1 MNEITHY
8 TAEEIHMAMILQA
21 LEYMKQY
28 MHSATDPKVEERA
41 RKLKA
46 VGLTN
51 SKTFAETHHSAC
63 FSFFRRNFPGCIF
76 LPEDTFTHLLQK
88 YNLKCGTLDHYIGEI
103 PSLNVDEIAEV
114 QDKLNSIGEEN
125 AFSNTLE
132 GDAKVE
138 IIKHLTVRV
147 REELVQRLNGRG
159 YWRNSNEGMTV
170 NTLLNDR
177 QGLVETMPFLH
188 IRKQFG
194 RFLDIETESRPLERN
209 ELLIAAPAQE
219 MKQIYTESIEH
230 VRSEDPFVFQF
241 TPYGVVIFSKWGEEA
256 EDEVLSND
264 SIW

>member
-1 MNEITHY
+1 MNETTHY
-8 TAEEIHMAMILQA
+8 TAEEIHMAMTLQA
-21 LEYMKQY
+21 VEYMKQY

-51 SKTFAETHHSAC
+51 SKTFAETHRSAC

-76 LPEDTFTHLLQK
+76 LPEETFTRLLQK

-103 PSLNVDEIAEV
+103 PSVNVDEIAEV
-114 QDKLNSIGEEN
+114 QNKLNSIGEEN

-138 IIKHLTVRV
+138 IIKRLTVIA
-147 REELVQRLNGRG
+147 REEYFADRYGGFFREVNKTK
-159 YWRNSNEGMTV
+159 TV
-170 NTLLNDR
+170 RDLLNDR
-177 QGLVETMPFLH
+177 QGLIETMPFLH
-188 IRKQFG
+188 IRHQFDG
-194 RFLDIETESRPLERN
+194 YLDIETESRPLERN

-219 MKQIYTESIEH
+219 MKQVYTESIEH

-256 EDEVLSND
+256 EDEALSNEN
-264 SIW
+264 IW

>member
-8 TAEEIHMAMILQA
+8 TAEEIHIAMTLQA
-21 LEYMKQY
+21 VEYMKQY

-51 SKTFAETHHSAC
+51 SKTFAETHRSAC

-76 LPEDTFTHLLQK
+76 LPEETFTRLLQK
-88 YNLKCGTLDHYIGEI
+88 YNLKCGTLVYYIGEI
-103 PSLNVDEIAEV
+103 PSENVDEIAEA

-125 AFSNTLE
+125 VFSNTLE

-138 IIKHLTVRV
+138 IIKHITVRE
-147 REELVQRLNGRG
+147 RIEEEYFTWGVYERD
-159 YWRNSNEGMTV
+159 V
-170 NTLLNDR
+170 NKGKKAHILLEDH
-177 QGLVETMPFLH
+177 QGLIETMPFRH
-188 IRKQFG
+188 VRNKFNG
-194 RFLDIETESRPLERN
+194 WDDVKTKSRPLERN
-209 ELLIAAPAQE
+209 ELLIAAPVQE
-219 MKQIYTESIEH
+219 MKQVYTESIEH

-256 EDEVLSND
+256 EDEALSNEC
-264 SIW
+264 IW

>member
-1 MNEITHY
+1 MNETTHY
-8 TAEEIHMAMILQA
+8 TAEEIHMAMTLQA
-21 LEYMKQY
+21 VEYMKQY
-28 MHSATDPKVEERA
+28 MHSAIDPKVEERA

-51 SKTFAETHHSAC
+51 SKTFAETHRSAC

-76 LPEDTFTHLLQK
+76 LPEETFIRLLQK

-103 PSLNVDEIAEV
+103 PSVNVDEIAEV

-138 IIKHLTVRV
+138 IIKHLTVMV
-147 REELVQRLNGRG
+147 RTEEVFTSLGV
-159 YWRNSNEGMTV
+159 YKTDV
-170 NTLLNDR
+170 NKGKQARILLEDR
-177 QGLVETMPFLH
+177 QGLIETMPFLH
-188 IRKQFG
+188 VRNKFNGQINIK
-194 RFLDIETESRPLERN
+194 TESRPLERN

-219 MKQIYTESIEH
+219 MKQVYMESIEH

-256 EDEVLSND
+256 EDEALSNE
-264 SIW
+264 SVW

>member
-1 MNEITHY
+1 MNETPHY
-8 TAEEIHMAMILQA
+8 TAEEIHIAMTLQA
-21 LEYMKQY
+21 VEYMKQY
-28 MHSATDPKVEERA
+28 IHSATDPKVEERA

-46 VGLTN
+46 VGLTS
-51 SKTFAETHHSAC
+51 SKTFAETHRSAC

-76 LPEDTFTHLLQK
+76 LPENTFTRLLQK

-103 PSLNVDEIAEV
+103 PSVNVDEIADV

-138 IIKHLTVRV
+138 IIKHITVRE
-147 REELVQRLNGRG
+147 RIDEEFTPYGV
-159 YWRNSNEGMTV
+159 YKTDV
-170 NTLLNDR
+170 NKGKKAQILLEDHP
-177 QGLVETMPFLH
+177 GLIETMPFLH
-188 IRKQFG
+188 VRNKFNG
-194 RFLDIETESRPLERN
+194 WNDVKVESRPLEHN

-219 MKQIYTESIEH
+219 MKQVYTESIEYA
-230 VRSEDPFVFQF
+230 RSEDPFVFQF

-256 EDEVLSND
+256 EDEALSNE

>member
-1 MNEITHY
+1 MNETKHY
-8 TAEEIHMAMILQA
+8 TAEEIHMAMTLQA
-21 LEYMKQY
+21 VEYMKQY
-28 MHSATDPKVEERA
+28 MHSETDPKVEERA

-51 SKTFAETHHSAC
+51 SKTFAETHRSAC

-76 LPEDTFTHLLQK
+76 LPEETFTRLLQK

-103 PSLNVDEIAEV
+103 PFVNVDEIAEV

-132 GDAKVE
+132 GDAKVK

-147 REELVQRLNGRG
+147 RMIEDYSPLGV
-159 YWRNSNEGMTV
+159 YKIDV
-170 NTLLNDR
+170 NKGKRAHILLGDHS
-177 QGLVETMPFLH
+177 GLIETMPFRH
-188 IRKQFG
+188 VRNKFNG
-194 RFLDIETESRPLERN
+194 WNDIETESRPLERN
-209 ELLIAAPAQE
+209 ELLIAAPAQD
-219 MKQIYTESIEH
+219 MKQVYTESIEH

-241 TPYGVVIFSKWGEEA
+241 TPYGIVIFSKWGEEA
-256 EDEVLSND
+256 EDEALSNE

>member
-8 TAEEIHMAMILQA
+8 TAEEIHMAMTLQA
-21 LEYMKQY
+21 VEYMKQY

-51 SKTFAETHHSAC
+51 SKTFAETHRSAC

-76 LPEDTFTHLLQK
+76 LPEETFIRLLQK

-103 PSLNVDEIAEV
+103 PSVNVDEIAEV

-125 AFSNTLE
+125 VFSNTLE

-147 REELVQRLNGRG
+147 RMEEG
-159 YWRNSNEGMTV
+159 YSPWGDYKIDV
-170 NTLLNDR
+170 NKGKKAHILLGDHS
-177 QGLVETMPFLH
+177 GLIEAMPFRH
-188 IRKQFG
+188 IRNKFNG
-194 RFLDIETESRPLERN
+194 WNDVKTESRLLERN

-219 MKQIYTESIEH
+219 MKQVYTESIEH

-256 EDEVLSND
+256 EDEALSNE

>member
-1 MNEITHY
+1 MNETTHY
-8 TAEEIHMAMILQA
+8 TAEEIHMAMTFQA
-21 LEYMKQY
+21 VEYMKQY

-51 SKTFAETHHSAC
+51 SKTFAETHRSAC

-76 LPEDTFTHLLQK
+76 LPEETFIRLLQK

-103 PSLNVDEIAEV
+103 PSVNVDEIAEV

-125 AFSNTLE
+125 VFSNTLE

-147 REELVQRLNGRG
+147 RIEEEYLTWGVYKRD
-159 YWRNSNEGMTV
+159 V
-170 NTLLNDR
+170 NKGKKAQILLEDH
-177 QGLVETMPFLH
+177 QGLIETMPFLH
-188 IRKQFG
+188 VRNKFNG
-194 RFLDIETESRPLERN
+194 HPDVKTESRPLERN

-219 MKQIYTESIEH
+219 MKQVYTESIEH

-241 TPYGVVIFSKWGEEA
+241 TPYGIVIFSKWGEEA
-256 EDEVLSND
+256 EDKAFSNEN
-264 SIW
+264 IW

>member
-8 TAEEIHMAMILQA
+8 TAEEIHMAMTLQA
-21 LEYMKQY
+21 VEYMKQY

-51 SKTFAETHHSAC
+51 SKTFAETHRSAC

-76 LPEDTFTHLLQK
+76 LPEDTFTRLLQK

-114 QDKLNSIGEEN
+114 QDKLNSIGEGN
-125 AFSNTLE
+125 VFSNTLE

-147 REELVQRLNGRG
+147 RMVEESFLWGTYKTDANK
-159 YWRNSNEGMTV
+159 NKKANI
-170 NTLLNDR
+170 LLGDH
-177 QGLVETMPFLH
+177 QGLIETMPFRH
-188 IRKQFG
+188 VRNNFNSQY
-194 RFLDIETESRPLERN
+194 DTETESRPLEHN

-219 MKQIYTESIEH
+219 MKQVYTESIEH

-256 EDEVLSND
+256 EDEVLSNE

>member
-1 MNEITHY
+1 
-8 TAEEIHMAMILQA
+8 MAMTFQA
-21 LEYMKQY
+21 VEYMKQY

-51 SKTFAETHHSAC
+51 SKTFAETHRSAC

-76 LPEDTFTHLLQK
+76 LPEETFTRLLQK

-103 PSLNVDEIAEV
+103 PSVNVDEIAEV
-114 QDKLNSIGEEN
+114 QDKLNSIGDEN

-138 IIKHLTVRV
+138 IIKRLTMRV
-147 REELVQRLNGRG
+147 RMEKRHFPGGTYNID
-159 YWRNSNEGMTV
+159 V
-170 NTLLNDR
+170 NKDKKAHILLEDH
-177 QGLVETMPFLH
+177 QGLIEIMPFLH
-188 IRKQFG
+188 VRNKFDGQA
-194 RFLDIETESRPLERN
+194 DVKTESRPLEHN

-219 MKQIYTESIEH
+219 MKQVYTESIEY

-256 EDEVLSND
+256 EDEALSNEC
-264 SIW
+264 IW